1 MNIITRPPR
10 LVALCARANVRFC
23 ALTTENLAAQQ
34 PGNVRAAMGH
44 SSDPRL
50 VDIQLERNIYNRNWN
65 GRLEKLEISIDRA
78 R

>member
-1 MNIITRPPR
+1 MRSFFLFYFFCRVHASMNIITRPPR

-50 VDIQLERNIYNRNWN
+50 VDIQLERNIYNRN
-65 GRLEKLEISIDRA
+65 
-78 R
+78 